1 MSLNGSQIVVSN
13 HYSGEA
19 RQDTDEHQRVSHGIF
34 DFGKLVENE
43 FESLPLLDNVI
54 NLSDYPLSQSQKEI
68 LNKGL
73 KFCPTPG
80 EPQMGDLRK
89 DLDKYHRS
97 LRTHCY
103 FSKREESKNSGP
115 STGPYSDTGSLKL
128 KSKSK
133 WSPPMGPNNLETVI
147 SINELGLLDLEISR
161 PRNRNITESQKSSIS
176 ELLSNRNI
184 VIKPADKGG
193 ATVIQNRMDYITEGE
208 RQLKDDNFY
217 KAVDDDLTEKHN
229 VMISGQLEAMRLR
242 GEITQKVK
250 DFLIIDEP
258 RTPELYLLPKIH
270 KETLPVPGR
279 PIVSANESH
288 TERISAFVDHFIA
301 PIVKQGRS
309 YVRDTGDF
317 LRKIGEL
324 ESLTGNEILTTLD
337 VSSLYTNIPN
347 DEGCEATYHAL
358 LKNRGVD
365 VHPSNLSI
373 TELLS
378 QVLTY
383 NNFRFNGR
391 NYLQVGGTAMGTKLA
406 PSYANIFMSSFENKH
421 VYTYHLQ
428 PLMWL
433 RYINDVFCIW
443 QHGKKELDDFLIHL
457 NSVHRSIKFTCD
469 QSDSSVNF
477 LDTTV
482 KVVNRKLTTT
492 LYVKPT
498 DRNNYLPFDSAH
510 PYHCKKGLPY
520 GQFLRIRRICSTEN
534 DFQGHCI
541 HKAALLRQKGYPLSL
556 LIDAYERAKS
566 KDRDE
571 LLRPTPKDDKSGDN
585 SEISIF
591 LTTTY
596 SPFFGGL
603 KHQVEST
610 WDLLDRA
617 STTRGLHKKGL
628 TVGHRRPKNLRDILV
643 RARLPTGEP
652 HDHNV
657 EKHIE
662 DKTCKSKNCRY
673 CPLLNKSGK
682 IRAKSTGRMYRTRHN
697 VTCNSNNLTYCISCK
712 RCGKQYVGQTKNS
725 LKERFKSHFYQI
737 VHDREKTEVSRHFNQ
752 GTHEALKDVEIHV
765 LDFVRASTYRTD
777 TKDKRAQLEFDWI
790 HRMRSQI
797 PKGLN
802 SIDSLY

>member
-1 MSLNGSQIVVSN
+1 MSN
-13 HYSGEA
+13 HYSCEA
-19 RQDTDEHQRVSHGIF
+19 RQDTDEQLRNAREGHEISDF
-34 DFGKLVENE
+34 DTMVEKE
-43 FESLPLLDNVI
+43 FKSLPLVDNVI
-54 NLSDYPLSQSQKEI
+54 NLSDYPLTESQKEI

-97 LRTHCY
+97 LCTQ
-103 FSKREESKNSGP
+103 ESKEMVP
-115 STGPYSDTGSLKL
+115 STGPYSDTCSLKL

-133 WSPPMGPNNLETVI
+133 WSPPMGPTNLETVI
-147 SINELGLLDLEISR
+147 SINELGLLDLEIPR
-161 PRNRNITESQKSSIS
+161 PKNHNITRSQKSSIS
-176 ELLSNRNI
+176 DLLSNRNI

-193 ATVIQNRMDYITEGE
+193 ATVIQNRSDYITEGE
-208 RQLKDDNFY
+208 RQLKDENFY
-217 KAVDDDLTEKHN
+217 KLTDEDLTVKHN
-229 VMISGQLEAMRLR
+229 NMIADQLEAMRLR

-270 KETLPVPGR
+270 KGTYPVPGR

-317 LRKIGEL
+317 LQKIGGI
-324 ESLTGNEILTTLD
+324 ESLTGNEILATLD

-347 DEGCEATYHAL
+347 DEGCEATYQAL
-358 LKNRGVD
+358 LKNRD
-365 VHPSNLSI
+365 LEINPSNLSI
-373 TELLS
+373 IEKLS

-383 NNFRFNGR
+383 NNFKFNGR
-391 NYLQVGGTAMGTKLA
+391 HYLQIVGTAMGTKLA
-406 PSYANIFMSSFENKH
+406 PSYANIFMSDFEDKH
-421 VYTYHLQ
+421 VYTYRLQ
-428 PLMWL
+428 PLLWL
-433 RYINDVFCIW
+433 RYIDDVFCIW
-443 QHGKKELDDFLIHL
+443 QHGKEELEDFIKHL
-457 NSVHRSIKFTCD
+457 NNVHRSIKFTGEKSCT
-469 QSDSSVNF
+469 SINF

-482 KVVNRKLTTT
+482 ELWNKRLTTT

-520 GQFLRIRRICSTEN
+520 GQFLRIRRICSLES
-534 DFQGHCI
+534 DFQKHCVR
-541 HKAALLRQKGYPLSL
+541 KAALLRQKGYPLSL
-556 LIDAYERAKS
+556 LTDAYKRAKS
-566 KDRDE
+566 KDQKE
-571 LLRPTPKDDKSGDN
+571 LLRPNNKENKSGDKC
-585 SEISIF
+585 EMIIF

-596 SPFFGGL
+596 SPDFGGL

-617 STTRGLHKKGL
+617 STTRSLHNKGL
-628 TVGHRRPKNLRDILV
+628 TVGYRRPKNLRDILV
-643 RARLPTGEP
+643 RARLPSEVALGHGE
-652 HDHNV
+652 D
-657 EKHIE
+657 KHRE

-682 IRAKSTGRMYRTRHN
+682 IVANSTARKYRTRHN
-697 VTCNSNNLTYCISCK
+697 VTCNSNNLTYCITCK

-737 VHDREKTEVSRHFNQ
+737 AHDREKTEVSRHFNQ
-752 GTHEALKDVEIHV
+752 GTHEKLKDVEIHI
-765 LDFVRASTYRTD
+765 LEFVHASTEHD
-777 TKDKRAQLEFDWI
+777 NTKDKRTQLEFDWI